1 MKGPGEENGGEHGTN
16 PLAEIVRMQP
26 KKREGKSES
35 KEQSEFNDKVVRDY
49 RIIKPIGRYL
59 PLVKSE

>member
-1 MKGPGEENGGEHGTN
+1 MKGPGEETGGEHGTN

-26 KKREGKSES
+26 KEREGKSES

-49 RIIKPIGRYL
+49 RIIKPIGMCIRS
-59 PLVKSE
+59 VNSE